1 MERILRRPTSI
12 GMNSRIESIDRNL
25 SHISCRRADCGV
37 CRGFLA
43 IARDQFVDAAGH
55 FSRAL
60 EVDSRNIAA
69 ANNRATCWLYANQ
82 LATAVSSLED
92 VIWDD
97 PLYALQE
104 CVVFNLC
111 SLYDLQSGN
120 SIPKKMALLELI
132 NAYAH
137 EGFDRSVLKLPQ
149 STPQ

>member
-82 LATAVSSLED
+82 L
-92 VIWDD
+92 D